1 MSKIETNTE
10 QNQTADTLKENY
22 IRRIDEVDSFS
33 KRFATM
39 CSEINTEFLYGWLDI
54 AQHCVDLQKK
64 YSSQYP
70 EGFPSEITAKVIKQN
85 TQAWV
90 QAVDNIDSI
99 CIDGMK
105 NIKNNLAG
113 VNKSSIQC
121 IQNMERLYNIYKNTN
136 TSQNPNKEVVSE
148 TIQIKPHQ

>member
-1 MSKIETNTE
+1 MSKIETATE
-10 QNQTADTLKENY
+10 PTKTADTLKENY

-39 CSEINTEFLYGWLDI
+39 CSEINTEFLYGWLNI
-54 AQHCVDLQKK
+54 AQHYVDLQKK
-64 YSSQYP
+64 YSGQYTV
-70 EGFPSEITAKVIKQN
+70 GFPSEIAAKVIKQN

-113 VNKSSIQC
+113 VNKGSIQC
-121 IQNMERLYNIYKNTN
+121 IQNMERFYNIYKNSN

-148 TIQIKPHQ
+148 IIQIKQN

>member
-10 QNQTADTLKENY
+10 PNKTSDILKENY
-22 IRRIDEVDSFS
+22 IRRIDEMDSFS

-39 CSEINTEFLYGWLDI
+39 CSEINTEFLYGWLNI

-64 YSSQYP
+64 YSGQNTV
-70 EGFPSEITAKVIKQN
+70 GFPSEIAAKVIKQN

-113 VNKSSIQC
+113 VNKGSIQC
-121 IQNMERLYNIYKNTN
+121 IQNMERFYNIYKNSN
-136 TSQNPNKEVVSE
+136 TSRNPNKEVVPE

>member
-10 QNQTADTLKENY
+10 PNKTADTLKENY
-22 IRRIDEVDSFS
+22 IRRIDEMDSFS
-33 KRFATM
+33 KRFTTM
-39 CSEINTEFLYGWLDI
+39 CSEINTEILYGWLNI
-54 AQHCVDLQKK
+54 AQHYVDLQKK
-64 YSSQYP
+64 YSGQYTV
-70 EGFPSEITAKVIKQN
+70 GFPSEIAAKVIKQN

-113 VNKSSIQC
+113 VNKGSIQC
-121 IQNMERLYNIYKNTN
+121 IQNMERFYNIYKNN
-136 TSQNPNKEVVSE
+136 HASQNPNKEVVSE
-148 TIQIKPHQ
+148 TIQIKQN

>member
-10 QNQTADTLKENY
+10 PNKTANTLKENY
-22 IRRIDEVDSFS
+22 IRRIDEMDSFS

-39 CSEINTEFLYGWLDI
+39 CSEINTEILYGWLNV
-54 AQHCVDLQKK
+54 AQHYVDWQKK
-64 YSSQYP
+64 YSGQNTV
-70 EGFPSEITAKVIKQN
+70 GFPSETAAKVIKQN
-85 TQAWV
+85 TQAWI

-113 VNKSSIQC
+113 VNKGSIQC
-121 IQNMERLYNIYKNTN
+121 IQNMERFYNICKNSN
-136 TSQNPNKEVVSE
+136 TSQNPSKKVVPE
-148 TIQIKPHQ
+148 TIQIKQN

>member
-1 MSKIETNTE
+1 
-10 QNQTADTLKENY
+10 
-22 IRRIDEVDSFS
+22 
-33 KRFATM
+33 
-39 CSEINTEFLYGWLDI
+39 
-54 AQHCVDLQKK
+54 VDLQKK

-70 EGFPSEITAKVIKQN
+70 VGFPSEITAKVIKQN

-121 IQNMERLYNIYKNTN
+121 IQNMERFYNIYKNSN

-148 TIQIKPHQ
+148 IIQIKQN

>member
-54 AQHCVDLQKK
+54 AQHGVDLQKK
-64 YSSQYP
+64 IFKP
-70 EGFPSEITAKVIKQN
+70 
-85 TQAWV
+85 
-90 QAVDNIDSI
+90 
-99 CIDGMK
+99 
-105 NIKNNLAG
+105 
-113 VNKSSIQC
+113 
-121 IQNMERLYNIYKNTN
+121 
-136 TSQNPNKEVVSE
+136 VS
-148 TIQIKPHQ
+148 

>member
-10 QNQTADTLKENY
+10 QNKTADTLKENY

-64 YSSQYP
+64 YSGQYSV
-70 EGFPSEITAKVIKQN
+70 GFPSEIAAKVIKQN

-113 VNKSSIQC
+113 VNKGSIQC
-121 IQNMERLYNIYKNTN
+121 IQNMERFYNIYKNSN

-148 TIQIKPHQ
+148 IIQIKQN

>member
-22 IRRIDEVDSFS
+22 IRRVGEVDSFS
-33 KRFATM
+33 KRFTTM
-39 CSEINTEFLYGWLDI
+39 CSEINTEFLYGWLNI

-64 YSSQYP
+64 YSGQYP
-70 EGFPSEITAKVIKQN
+70 VGLPSEITAKVIKQN

-90 QAVDNIDSI
+90 QAVDNLDSI
-99 CIDGMK
+99 YIDGMK

-113 VNKSSIQC
+113 VNKGSIQF
-121 IQNMERLYNIYKNTN
+121 IQNMERFYNICKNSN
-136 TSQNPNKEVVSE
+136 TSQNPHKEVVSE
-148 TIQIKPHQ
+148 TIQIKQN

>member
-10 QNQTADTLKENY
+10 PNKTADTLKENY
-22 IRRIDEVDSFS
+22 IRRVDEVDSFS
-33 KRFATM
+33 KRFTTM
-39 CSEINTEFLYGWLDI
+39 CSEINTEFLYGWLNI
-54 AQHCVDLQKK
+54 AQHYVDLQKK
-64 YSSQYP
+64 YSGQYP
-70 EGFPSEITAKVIKQN
+70 VGFPSETAAKVIKQN

-113 VNKSSIQC
+113 VNKGSIQC
-121 IQNMERLYNIYKNTN
+121 IQNMERFYNIYKNSN

-148 TIQIKPHQ
+148 TIQIKQN

>member
-10 QNQTADTLKENY
+10 PTKTADTLKENY
-22 IRRIDEVDSFS
+22 VRRIDEVDSFS

-39 CSEINTEFLYGWLDI
+39 CSEINTEFLYGWLNF
-54 AQHCVDLQKK
+54 AQHYVDWQKK
-64 YSSQYP
+64 YSGQYTV
-70 EGFPSEITAKVIKQN
+70 GFPSEIAAKVIKQN

-113 VNKSSIQC
+113 VNKGSIQF
-121 IQNMERLYNIYKNTN
+121 IQNLERFYNNCKNNN
-136 TSQNPNKEVVSE
+136 TSQNPSKKVVPE
-148 TIQIKPHQ
+148 TIQIKPNK

>member
-10 QNQTADTLKENY
+10 PNKTSDILKENY
-22 IRRIDEVDSFS
+22 IRRVDEVDSFS
-33 KRFATM
+33 KRFTTM
-39 CSEINTEFLYGWLDI
+39 CSEINTEFLYGWLNI
-54 AQHCVDLQKK
+54 AQHYVDLQKK
-64 YSSQYP
+64 YSGQYSV
-70 EGFPSEITAKVIKQN
+70 GFPSEIAAKVIKQN

-113 VNKSSIQC
+113 VNKGSIQC
-121 IQNMERLYNIYKNTN
+121 IQNMERFYNIYKNSN

-148 TIQIKPHQ
+148 IIQIKQN

>member
-1 MSKIETNTE
+1 MSKIETTAE
-10 QNQTADTLKENY
+10 PTKTADTLKENY
-22 IRRIDEVDSFS
+22 VRRIDEVDSFS

-39 CSEINTEFLYGWLDI
+39 CSEINTEFLYGWLNI
-54 AQHCVDLQKK
+54 AQHYVDLQKK
-64 YSSQYP
+64 YSGQYTV
-70 EGFPSEITAKVIKQN
+70 GFPSEIAAKVIKQN

-113 VNKSSIQC
+113 VNKGSIQI
-121 IQNMERLYNIYKNTN
+121 IQNLERFYNTYKNSN
-136 TSQNPNKEVVSE
+136 TSQNPNKEVLSE
-148 TIQIKPHQ
+148 TIQIKPNK

>member
-10 QNQTADTLKENY
+10 PNKTSDILKENY
-22 IRRIDEVDSFS
+22 IRRIDEMDSFS

-39 CSEINTEFLYGWLDI
+39 CSEINTEFLYGWLNF
-54 AQHCVDLQKK
+54 AQHYVDLQKK

-70 EGFPSEITAKVIKQN
+70 VGFPSEIAAKVIKQN

-113 VNKSSIQC
+113 VNKGSIQC
-121 IQNMERLYNIYKNTN
+121 IQNMERFYNIYKNSN

-148 TIQIKPHQ
+148 IIQIKQN

>member
-10 QNQTADTLKENY
+10 QNKTADTLKENY
-22 IRRIDEVDSFS
+22 IRRVDEVDSFS
-33 KRFATM
+33 KRFTTM
-39 CSEINTEFLYGWLDI
+39 CSEINTEFLYGWLNI
-54 AQHCVDLQKK
+54 AQHYVDLQKK
-64 YSSQYP
+64 YSGQYSV
-70 EGFPSEITAKVIKQN
+70 GFPSEIAAKVIKQN

-113 VNKSSIQC
+113 VNKGSIQC
-121 IQNMERLYNIYKNTN
+121 IQNMERFYNICKNSN
-136 TSQNPNKEVVSE
+136 ASRNPNKEVVPE

>member
-10 QNQTADTLKENY
+10 PTKTADTLKENY
-22 IRRIDEVDSFS
+22 VRRIDEMDSFS
-33 KRFATM
+33 KRFTTM
-39 CSEINTEFLYGWLDI
+39 CSEINTEFLYGWLNI
-54 AQHCVDLQKK
+54 AQHYVDLQKK

-70 EGFPSEITAKVIKQN
+70 VGFPSEIAAKVIKQN

-113 VNKSSIQC
+113 VNKGSIQC
-121 IQNMERLYNIYKNTN
+121 IQNMERFYNIYKNSN

-148 TIQIKPHQ
+148 IIQIKQN

>member
-10 QNQTADTLKENY
+10 PNKTADILKENY
-22 IRRIDEVDSFS
+22 VRRIDEMDSFS

-39 CSEINTEFLYGWLDI
+39 CSEINTEFLYGWLNV
-54 AQHCVDLQKK
+54 AQHYVDWQKK
-64 YSSQYP
+64 YSDQNTV
-70 EGFPSEITAKVIKQN
+70 GFPSETAAKVIKQN

-113 VNKSSIQC
+113 VNKGSIQC
-121 IQNMERLYNIYKNTN
+121 IQNMERFYNICKNSN
-136 TSQNPNKEVVSE
+136 TSRNPSKKVVSE
-148 TIQIKPHQ
+148 TIQIKQN

>member
-10 QNQTADTLKENY
+10 QNKTADTLKENY
-22 IRRIDEVDSFS
+22 IRRVDEVDSFS
-33 KRFATM
+33 KRFTTM
-39 CSEINTEFLYGWLDI
+39 CSEINTEFLYGWLNI
-54 AQHCVDLQKK
+54 AQHYVDLQKK
-64 YSSQYP
+64 YSGQYSV
-70 EGFPSEITAKVIKQN
+70 GFPSEIAAKVIKQN

-105 NIKNNLAG
+105 NIKNNLTG

-121 IQNMERLYNIYKNTN
+121 IQNMERLYNIYKNSN

-148 TIQIKPHQ
+148 IIQIKQN

>member
-10 QNQTADTLKENY
+10 PNKTSDILKENY
-22 IRRIDEVDSFS
+22 IRRIDEMDSFS

-39 CSEINTEFLYGWLDI
+39 CSEINTEFLYGWLNI

-64 YSSQYP
+64 YSNQYP
-70 EGFPSEITAKVIKQN
+70 VGFPSEIAAKVIKQN

-113 VNKSSIQC
+113 VNKGSIQC
-121 IQNMERLYNIYKNTN
+121 IQNMERFYNIYKNSN

-148 TIQIKPHQ
+148 IIQIKQN

>member
-1 MSKIETNTE
+1 MSKIETATE
-10 QNQTADTLKENY
+10 PTKTADTLKENY
-22 IRRIDEVDSFS
+22 VRRIDEMDSFS
-33 KRFATM
+33 KRFTTM
-39 CSEINTEFLYGWLDI
+39 CSEINTEFLYGWLNI
-54 AQHCVDLQKK
+54 AQHYVDLQKK

-70 EGFPSEITAKVIKQN
+70 VGFPSEIAAKVIKQN

-113 VNKSSIQC
+113 VNKGSIQC
-121 IQNMERLYNIYKNTN
+121 IQNMERFYNIYKNSN

-148 TIQIKPHQ
+148 IIQIKQN

>member
-33 KRFATM
+33 KRFTTM
-39 CSEINTEFLYGWLDI
+39 CSEINTEFLYGWLNI
-54 AQHCVDLQKK
+54 AQHYVDLQKK
-64 YSSQYP
+64 YSGQYTV
-70 EGFPSEITAKVIKQN
+70 GFPSEFAAKVIKQN

-113 VNKSSIQC
+113 VNKGSIQC
-121 IQNMERLYNIYKNTN
+121 IQNMERFYNIYKNSN

-148 TIQIKPHQ
+148 IIQIKPN